1 MTIICNSE
9 SMMTHNVHMC
19 FFLYCLYLTLFL
31 GSLFACTLVCERT
44 MYTAM
49 PLSILWGWFL
59 LTRAACIQGYLP
71 VVPVSNSKFMEWL
84 CYVLGWSWSLL
95 RACGNDFTLL
105 FYPVILWWLGK
116 SDLTYSYN
124 CTHISCALKRLEQFR
139 CCMPLTHRTWWHFW
153 DLCLHSISFSSNLF
167 DDPSD

>member
-1 MTIICNSE
+1 VFFPVLLVFDTISRLFVCLHFGLWEN
-9 SMMTHNVHMC
+9 HVHC
-19 FFLYCLYLTLFL
+19 DATFN
-31 GSLFACTLVCERT
+31 
-44 MYTAM
+44 
-49 PLSILWGWFL
+49 LWGWFL